1 MSLNFIQGLTEDSS
15 PGDDLSVALRK
26 LCQRG
31 GREANS
37 YMILGSRKYMQ
48 SSIRLG
54 KRLLP
59 VTKNRYSKLIIL
71 VLFYERQDAR
81 VWGHWNASWDIH
93 PTIKGS
99 VYPKHQVPHVVLH
112 LNSSQSGQLRWVGT
126 TLIEAGGEGCPF
138 PLFTPELST
147 PAKCI
152 IWENQLSFAAHLH

>member
-1 MSLNFIQGLTEDSS
+1 MSLSFIQELTVDSS
-15 PGDDLSVALRK
+15 PGDGLSVALRK
-26 LCQRG
+26 LCQRA

-37 YMILGSRKYMQ
+37 YMILGARKYMQ
-48 SSIRLG
+48 SSMRLG

-93 PTIKGS
+93 PTIKGP
-99 VYPKHQVPHVVLH
+99 VYPKNQVPLWFFI
-112 LNSSQSGQLRWVGT
+112 LNSSQGGQLQCVGT
-126 TLIEAGGEGCPF
+126 ALIEAGGEGCPF
-138 PLFTPELST
+138 SLFTPELST